1 MSSKLRSLIALSCL
15 APAGAMADAPTVYG
29 RINLTAQQNS
39 TETLQF
45 VSASDT
51 VTTTKSDT
59 TTLENN
65 VSRIGFKGSEK
76 FADLGLEGFYLAEY
90 AVYAD
95 DGVDGTDPNTTSIRQ
110 RNIYFG
116 LKGSFGA
123 AQAGYFDTPLKSVQN
138 KVDLFNDLQG
148 DINNYITVNDY
159 RRKNSVMYT
168 TPKMSGF
175 TGYIDLILSEG
186 NSKEQDAINKEKGRD
201 NAASLALTY
210 EQGGFYGAIAFD
222 KNVVVVE
229 SNKNLND
236 ESQVYRLVAQYT
248 LGAWQLGALYDN
260 HDATTY
266 TAAADNKSLVGK
278 ENQGG
283 WIVSSQYT
291 LGQWALKAQYGQSDI
306 LRGAEVERDAD
317 VLSLGADYKLSKNT
331 RLFGFYTTESADVSW
346 QKTKSTGTVTASQGN
361 DYFALGG
368 ELIF

>member
-1 MSSKLRSLIALSCL
+1 
-15 APAGAMADAPTVYG
+15 
-29 RINLTAQQNS
+29 
-39 TETLQF
+39 
-45 VSASDT
+45 
-51 VTTTKSDT
+51 
-59 TTLENN
+59 
-65 VSRIGFKGSEK
+65 
-76 FADLGLEGFYLAEY
+76 
-90 AVYAD
+90 
-95 DGVDGTDPNTTSIRQ
+95 
-110 RNIYFG
+110 
-116 LKGSFGA
+116 
-123 AQAGYFDTPLKSVQN
+123 
-138 KVDLFNDLQG
+138 
-148 DINNYITVNDY
+148 
-159 RRKNSVMYT
+159 